1 MENKKRRVTKP
12 SSPLQCNNK
21 ELTCLKHQ
29 KHKDTVKEIL
39 NEPDAGN

>member
-1 MENKKRRVTKP
+1 MENKKRRVTKLF
-12 SSPLQCNNK
+12 SPLQRNNK
-21 ELTCLKHQ
+21 ELTCLKRQ

>member
-1 MENKKRRVTKP
+1 MENKKRRVTKLF
-12 SSPLQCNNK
+12 SPLQCNNK
-21 ELTCLKHQ
+21 ELTCLKQQ